1 MNKSF
6 LFIGGDLR
14 SLYAA
19 GKLSQ
24 NFDVDTY
31 GFNDKNLV
39 IPSIRILSNSP
50 EEKYDYVIL
59 PLPASTDNKNINA
72 PYFSKT
78 IPLNII
84 PYIVKSGG
92 LLFTGKSC
100 TMLEEICDVNNITL
114 VDYFER
120 EELVV
125 MNAVPTAEG
134 AIEIIMKESG
144 STIYGM
150 NILVT
155 GYGRIAKVLVKYLTA
170 LGANVTVCA
179 RKYSDLAWAEIMGC
193 GSVHISSLDSRLKE
207 FETIINTVPA
217 RLFGKEQ
224 LSRLKPDCLIV
235 DVASKTG
242 LEDFEQA
249 KNAGVNVIWAL
260 SLPGKVAPITAGHI
274 IADTILNIV
283 SERTA
288 LKTSG
293 EKREAE

>member
-39 IPSIRILSNSP
+39 VPSIRILSNPP
-50 EEKYDYVIL
+50 EEKYDFVIL
-59 PLPASTDNKNINA
+59 PLPASSDNKNINS
-72 PYFSKT
+72 PYFSKQ
-78 IPLNII
+78 ISLDIL
-84 PYIVKSGG
+84 PYLLREGG

-100 TMLEEICDVNNITL
+100 PRLEEVCQVNNITL

-134 AIEIIMKESG
+134 AIEIIMRESG
-144 STIYGM
+144 STVYGM
-150 NILVT
+150 NILIT

-170 LGANVTVCA
+170 LGAKITVCA

-193 GSVHISSLDSRLKE
+193 QSLHISQLDSYLKN
-207 FETIINTVPA
+207 FDTVINTVPA

-235 DVASKTG
+235 DLASKTG

-260 SLPGKVAPITAGHI
+260 SLP
-274 IADTILNIV
+274 LNV
-283 SERTA
+283 TR
-288 LKTSG
+288 
-293 EKREAE
+293 